1 MTEPL
6 TETRIE
12 ELLQLQEDLLD
23 DGSDW
28 LTTDELTDLQGGG
41 RVRIWAWVP
50 PGSAQS
56 SRVDFLSGI

>member
-41 RVRIWAWVP
+41 RIRIWARVP
-50 PGSAQS
+50 TGSVRT